1 MLSRWLTKMKLYEGD
16 PKSGPPPGPSLAP
29 SQPQESEQPATAKT
43 TLLMLSEADPK
54 SGPPPTD
61 NYYPDRSRF
70 NSALLDAP
78 KFGIALGLA
87 SALIFLI
94 ISLLVAFSGA
104 GHVLS
109 FFELIFPDF
118 SVNTMFGMVLGV
130 LEMFVFGF
138 ILGLFIAILY
148 NSLMRH
154 QIQENESWEVLG

>member
-1 MLSRWLTKMKLYEGD
+1 MVSRWLAKMKLYEGD
-16 PKSGPPPGPSLAP
+16 PKSGPPPGPGIAASGP
-29 SQPQESEQPATAKT
+29 MVSPTTDTAEG

-109 FFELIFPDF
+109 FFELIFPGF
-118 SVNTMFGMVLGV
+118 SVNTIFGMVLGI
-130 LEMFVFGF
+130 LEMFVFGY
-138 ILGLFIAILY
+138 ILGLSIAILY